1 MGSVLGSFSRL
12 SVKLPLM
19 FVGAAFVA
27 GGAVGAAA
35 YHVAWGRLND
45 LTQLGLSA
53 ADIAGVV
60 DAAARPMLTI
70 SAAALGAIALVGWFA
85 ARSIHR
91 PISAMRDAVGRLA
104 EGEDVAIPG
113 LDRKDEIGDLARA
126 LKTIHD
132 SGVEAARIR
141 AALDSCRTNVMV
153 CDGDSRVV
161 YVNNSLLKFF
171 GEAQEDF
178 RAAFPGCSA
187 KDMLG
192 KVMESVQGRAEL
204 GRHSPRGGQP
214 IRFAL
219 GRRTVSLS
227 LTAVMHAD
235 GRQLGTAVEWLELT
249 DELAAATEVAE
260 MVSAA
265 VEGDFSRRVP
275 LAGKPE
281 ALSRIADGM
290 NQINTLVEG
299 AIGELSGVIGA
310 LAEGDLTHRMTGSY
324 SGGLAEL
331 KHNLNGAM
339 EHLGQTVSTIQGTA
353 GNVSRAAMEIN
364 AGAGDLATRTEQTAV
379 NLEETAATTEQLAAS
394 VKHSATRSRE
404 ATELANEAMN
414 VAQDGKD
421 VVARAVG
428 AIELIE
434 DSSVRISEIVS
445 VIDAIAFQTNLLALN
460 AAVEAA
466 RAGDAGKGFAVVASE
481 VRSLAQ
487 RSSQAA
493 KDIKGL
499 IASSNQQV
507 GEGVRFVKSTGEAL
521 ERIVAAAGKVSATVV
536 EISSSAA
543 EQANGIEDMSRAV
556 AHMDET
562 TQQNS
567 ALAEQSAT
575 SAHELMNEIA
585 TLRTL
590 VTFFRADSPPARAF
604 APVEPVRL
612 QRPAAASPAEQPR
625 PVPRR
630 AEPRRSEA
638 ALAASARPEPRRR
651 AAGGGRADDW
661 AEF

>member
-1 MGSVLGSFSRL
+1 MGSVLSSFSRL

-45 LTQLGLSA
+45 LAQLGLSA

-70 SAAALGAIALVGWFA
+70 SATALGAIALVGWFA

-91 PISAMRDAVGRLA
+91 PISAMRDAVGQLA
-104 EGEDVAIPG
+104 EGEHVAIPG

-153 CDGDSRVV
+153 CDGDNRVV
-161 YVNNSLLKFF
+161 YVNTSLLKFF

-192 KVMESVQGRAEL
+192 KVMESVQGR
-204 GRHSPRGGQP
+204 HSSRGGQP

-227 LTAVMHAD
+227 LTAVIHAD

-249 DELAAATEVAE
+249 DELAAASEVAE
-260 MVSAA
+260 MVAAA

-324 SGGLAEL
+324 SGGLAAL
-331 KHNLNGAM
+331 KHNLNGAL

-364 AGAGDLATRTEQTAV
+364 AGAGDLAARTEQTAV

-394 VKHSATRSRE
+394 VKHSAARSRE

-434 DSSVRISEIVS
+434 DSSGRISEIVS

-543 EQANGIEDMSRAV
+543 EQANGIEDMSRSV

-590 VTFFRADSPPARAF
+590 VTFFRADMPAAPSF
-604 APVEPVRL
+604 AQMEPARL
-612 QRPAAASPAEQPR
+612 QRLAVSLAEQPR
-625 PVPRR
+625 ATPRR
-630 AEPRRSEA
+630 PEPRRSEPA
-638 ALAASARPEPRRR
+638 ATAGMRPEPRRR